1 LQSRIDKQLKLLQ
14 KAHERT
20 RYADAVMKMFK
31 DYEETVFNLSEQSA
45 NETIA
50 SIKAM
55 SLGQR
60 LQLQELITKR
70 NQRLKKGN
78 EQRV

>member
-1 LQSRIDKQLKLLQ
+1 MDTLIKSVHNSVKK
-14 KAHERT
+14 ER
-20 RYADAVMKMFK
+20 YIDAVLRMYKE
-31 DYEETVFNLSEQSA
+31 YEETVFNLSEESA

-55 SLGQR
+55 TLGQR

-70 NQRLKKGN
+70 NQRLKKGGN